1 VNVYCHLVEPLQ
13 SSGNPQKS
21 SVILSHPGTTPV
33 SLNVIVATTLHE
45 VKLAGEYSTFIA
57 SGTSLSI
64 QSTTA
69 VALHVFPALSLN
81 SHVQLPFSPN
91 TTTVAF
97 PPDKGEGAEGG
108 RGFVKEYP
116 LSTTTP
122 VLLKLTEAITLPLVA
137 PVVE

>member
-1 VNVYCHLVEPLQ
+1 VYCHLIAPPKLETSPVAVHQ
-13 SSGNPQKS
+13 AT
-21 SVILSHPGTTPV
+21 VPV

-64 QSTTA
+64 QSTAA
-69 VALHVFPALSLN
+69 VTLHVFPALSIN
-81 SHVQLPFSPN
+81 SHVQFPFSPN

-116 LSTTTP
+116 LSTATP
-122 VLLKLTEAITLPLVA
+122 TLLKLTLAITLPFVA